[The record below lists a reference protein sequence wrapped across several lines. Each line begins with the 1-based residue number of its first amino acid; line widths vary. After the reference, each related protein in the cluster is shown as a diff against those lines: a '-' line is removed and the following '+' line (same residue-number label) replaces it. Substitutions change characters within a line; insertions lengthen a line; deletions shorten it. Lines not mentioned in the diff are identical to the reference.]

1 MNKLISALTRPI
13 TGVGILIFLLSALGS
28 PGAAAQYKDD
38 KLLNRPYADNRAWHL
53 GFSVGMHTEGLN
65 LTNNGILTD
74 GDKRQ
79 WFAEQPSYAPGFCIN
94 GLIDFRLNDFF
105 SVRFSPG
112 LWFGSRTVKFYN
124 ALPGPHEGVTESV
137 DIKSTYIVLPI
148 DLKYAA
154 RRWRNLR
161 PYIVGGVMPA
171 FDVGKKPAMDILS
184 LKSTDYYLTVG
195 FGCDFYLPF
204 FKLIPEVKFCFGM
217 ANILQTYRPTL
228 ADQPS
233 LIAFTN
239 SLSKVTSNMV
249 VVSFYFE

>member
-1 MNKLISALTRPI
+1 MNKVISKLTRSAAGSAI
-13 TGVGILIFLLSALGS
+13 IISLLSAF
-28 PGAAAQYKDD
+28 AAVDASAQYRDD
-38 KLLNRPYADNRAWHL
+38 KLLNRPHADNRAWHL

-74 GDKRQ
+74 GDNRQ
-79 WFAEQPSYAPGFCIN
+79 WYAEQPSYAPGFCIN

-105 SVRFSPG
+105 SVRLSPG
-112 LWFGSRTVKFYN
+112 LWFGSRTVTFYN
-124 ALPGPHEGVTESV
+124 ALPGLHEGVTESV
-137 DIKSTYIVLPI
+137 DIKSTYIVVPV

-161 PYIVGGVMPA
+161 PYIVGGIMPA
-171 FDVGKKPAMDILS
+171 FDVGKKPDMDILT
-184 LKSTDYYLTVG
+184 LKSTDCYLTVG

-204 FKLIPEVKFCFGM
+204 FKLIPEVKFCFGLS
-217 ANILQTYRPTL
+217 NILQTDRPAL

-239 SLSKVTSNMV
+239 SLKKVTSNMV